1 MNIQVCMEA
10 LFRLFADVCRFKKGP
25 QDVPASNNLLM
36 LLLATN
42 VVLETLLGLSIY
54 PVLPAIILSTLSVVV
69 LFSFSWFWLMMFK
82 LKSRFLQLATTFMG
96 VSLFTNILFFIPILF
111 LWKSG
116 VLSDDSYGL
125 LNLVLIFWVLS
136 IYAHLYKHALKVSFF
151 LGFALAITYF
161 ITFNTISI
169 NLLGV

>member
-1 MNIQVCMEA
+1 MEA
-10 LFRLFADVCRFKKGP
+10 LFRLFADICRFKKGP
-25 QDVPASNNLLM
+25 QDVPAANNLLL
-36 LLLATN
+36 LLLAAN
-42 VVLETLLGLSIY
+42 FVLEVFLGLSIY
-54 PVLPAIILSTLSVVV
+54 AFLPAVILSSLSVVV
-69 LFSFSWFWLMMFK
+69 LFAFSWFWLMMFK

-96 VSLFTNILFFIPILF
+96 VSLFTNVLLFLPILF

-116 VLSDDSYGL
+116 VISDDSYGL

-136 IYAHLYKHALKVSFF
+136 IYAHLYKYALNVSFF

-161 ITFNTISI
+161 ITFNTLSI